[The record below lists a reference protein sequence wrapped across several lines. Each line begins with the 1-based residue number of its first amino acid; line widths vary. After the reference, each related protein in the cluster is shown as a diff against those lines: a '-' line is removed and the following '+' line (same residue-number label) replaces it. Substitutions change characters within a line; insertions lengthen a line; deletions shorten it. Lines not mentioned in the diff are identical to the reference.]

1 MNTPSTAQLLL
12 CHTPVT
18 PADAARLVLEM
29 AEEAGLDPA
38 TLPREELLRRLR
50 RLIRAG
56 ARTLAQ
62 EDKTIPLAE
71 AVRHSLEARRDR
83 RPTTLR
89 DLQHFSRRI
98 LRVAGAGERPLRS
111 FTPADCR
118 ALLQQAFGS
127 SAHSYRKGRAIL
139 HSIFAYGL
147 RQEWC
152 DRNPVAAVEVPR
164 ITESPIAPL
173 SGAEIARLTA
183 AAAHPEHRE
192 MRLSLHL
199 MLYCGIRPAEV
210 QRLDPARDIDR
221 RNRCVLVRPHASKTG
236 GGRVIP
242 LRHAEALRA
251 EDFRIPE
258 HWEKRWRA
266 LRRAAGFRRWRP
278 DVCRHTFASYHA
290 CHFRDP
296 AALQLEMGHRDAR
309 LLWSRYVMATL
320 GDTAHRFWTRQ
331 PQSLTTRP
339 RRRSPEAA
347 GAADIHP

>member
-1 MNTPSTAQLLL
+1 MNILSSARLLL
-12 CHTPVT
+12 CHTPIT

-29 AEEAGLDPA
+29 AEEAGLAPA
-38 TLPREELLRRLR
+38 AFTREELLRRLR

-56 ARTLAQ
+56 ACSLAQ
-62 EDKTIPLAE
+62 EDKTISFAE
-71 AVRHSLEARRDR
+71 TVRLSLEARRDR

-89 DLQHFSRRI
+89 DLQHFTRRL
-98 LRVAGAGERPLRS
+98 LRVPGVGERPLRS
-111 FTPADCR
+111 FSPADCR
-118 ALLQQAFGS
+118 TLLQQVFGS
-127 SAHSYRKGRAIL
+127 STHSYRKGRAIL
-139 HSIFAYGL
+139 HSIFAFGL

-164 ITESPIAPL
+164 ITEQPITPL
-173 SGAEIARLTA
+173 SDAEIARLIA
-183 AAAHPEHRE
+183 AAARPEHRD

-210 QRLDPARDIDR
+210 QRLNPSRDIDR
-221 RNRCVLVRPHASKTG
+221 RNHCVVVRPHASKTG

-242 LRHAEALRA
+242 LRCASALRT
-251 EDFRIPE
+251 EDFCIPE

-266 LRRAAGFRRWRP
+266 LRRAAGFRRWRA

-290 CHFRDP
+290 RHFRDP

-320 GDTAHRFWTRQ
+320 GNTAHRFWTR
-331 PQSLTTRP
+331 
-339 RRRSPEAA
+339 SPSAV
-347 GAADIHP
+347 